1 MGKIYIRYNP
11 KAGSGDGEQRA
22 QAVGAQYFDGK
33 DVSYVDITKEADS
46 KAFYTSLAADDIVV
60 VCGGDGT
67 LNHFIN
73 DTYDLDIKND
83 VYYYAVGSGNDFLR
97 DIEKQKEVPFKVNEY
112 VKNLPAVIVNGK
124 KYHFVNGVGFGIDG
138 YCCEVGD
145 IERAKGKKPNY
156 TSIAIS
162 GLLFHYKPTTAKVTV
177 DGEEFVY
184 NKCWIAP
191 TMFGRY
197 YGGGMLPA
205 PEQRR
210 DNEDGKLSFSTMY
223 NAGKIRTLMV
233 FPSIFKGEHVK
244 KKKQVDVRSGHH
256 IKVEFDRPVALQ
268 IDGET
273 FLNVSGYEAFSAS
286 YERQLEEKAKQAE
299 ATV

>member
-1 MGKIYIRYNP
+1 MGKVYIRYNP
-11 KAGSGDGEQRA
+11 KAGSGNAEEK
-22 QAVGAQYFDGK
+22 VKEIGAQYYGNA
-33 DVSYVDITKEADS
+33 DVVYIDVTADADA
-46 KAFYTSLAADDIVV
+46 KAFYTALDGDDIVV

-67 LNHFIN
+67 LNRFIN
-73 DTYDLDIKND
+73 ATYDLDLKND
-83 VYYYAVGSGNDFLR
+83 IYYYALGSGNDFLR
-97 DIEKQKEVPFKVNEY
+97 DIEKQAEVPFKVNDY
-112 VKNLPAVIVNGK
+112 IRNLPSVVVNGE
-124 KYHFVNGVGFGIDG
+124 KYHFINGVGFGIDG

-156 TSIAIS
+156 TSIAIT

-177 DGEEFVY
+177 DGEEKTY
-184 NKCWIAP
+184 KKCWIAP

-210 DNEDGKLSFSTMY
+210 DNEDGKLSFATMY
-223 NAGKIRTLMV
+223 HAGKIGTLMV

-244 KKKQVDVRSGHH
+244 KTKQVDVRSGHH

-273 FLNVSGYEAFSAS
+273 FLNIREYEAFSAS
-286 YERQLEEKAKQAE
+286 YEKNMAENKAEE
-299 ATV
+299 ATAV